1 MSKTEDL
8 DDAIKLVHSMLNK
21 TKSAKLRLQ
30 IMDRLT
36 KMLAL
41 KYKHSD
47 QRKGGKFSL
56 IAGGKT
62 DG

>member
-8 DDAIKLVHSMLNK
+8 DEAIQLVQAMLKK

-36 KMLAL
+36 KMLQL
-41 KYKHSD
+41 KYKFTD
-47 QRKGGKFSL
+47 QRKGGKFTL